1 MTEREKFVI
10 RRLINNKSTSIVN
23 FDLLSFIF
31 IFSLML
37 LSTYT
42 LIVHEQLYY
51 GIFASIVT
59 LFFVYD
65 EYENIKTKK
74 HIYKLL
80 FTSLP
85 KEKNTFNKIEQL
97 FNIVE
102 NETNKSTNLNS
113 FVEKI
118 KKQIK

>member
-51 GIFASIVT
+51 GIFVSIVT
-59 LFFVYD
+59 LLGVYD

-85 KEKNTFNKIEQL
+85 KEKNTFNKIEQV
-97 FNIVE
+97 FNIIE
-102 NETNKSTNLNS
+102 NEKNKSTNLNS

>member
-59 LFFVYD
+59 LFCVYD

-74 HIYKLL
+74 IIYKLL

-85 KEKNTFNKIEQL
+85 KEKNTFNKIEQV
-97 FNIVE
+97 FNIIE
-102 NETNKSTNLNS
+102 NEKNKSTNLNS